1 MSTQKK
7 NQLKEIML
15 LAWQIVRKNGFTMGE
30 ACSKVKA
37 STLPPPPKAANHKA
51 QKKHV
56 EKLSESEFD
65 NIIKSGGV
73 A

>member
-15 LAWQIVRKNGFTMGE
+15 LAWQFVKKNGFTMGE
-30 ACSKVKA
+30 VCSKVKA
-37 STLPPPPKAANHKA
+37 STLPPPPKDADRAT

-56 EKLSESEFD
+56 EKL
-65 NIIKSGGV
+65 
-73 A
+73 

>member
-1 MSTQKK
+1 
-7 NQLKEIML
+7 ML

-56 EKLSESEFD
+56 EKLSESELD
-65 NIIKSGGV
+65 QLIK
-73 A
+73 